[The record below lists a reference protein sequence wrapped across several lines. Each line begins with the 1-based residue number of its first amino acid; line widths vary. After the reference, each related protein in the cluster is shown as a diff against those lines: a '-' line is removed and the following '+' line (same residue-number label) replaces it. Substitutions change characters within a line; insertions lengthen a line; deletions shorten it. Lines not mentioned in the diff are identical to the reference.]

1 MGEQEADTEA
11 CLKYL
16 FTFREFSEGTTGL
29 GWKGSICTKKF
40 KSRRM
45 APRNCG
51 LVTFL
56 NNNKTRNIAEIGHN
70 FGANHEEDTP
80 CEAAAGRLMAAFEEP
95 HSSRAESF
103 SNCASQCVRENL
115 RAALE
120 SDRAMVHR
128 CPSLVELLWEGRR
141 QYCFTQQ

>member
-1 MGEQEADTEA
+1 
-11 CLKYL
+11 
-16 FTFREFSEGTTGL
+16 
-29 GWKGSICTKKF
+29 
-40 KSRRM
+40 M

-103 SNCASQCVRENL
+103 SNCASQCVSL
-115 RAALE
+115 FSCHKSKPILQLSAYLPISLASSALY
-120 SDRAMVHR
+120 SGLSITGGSHS
-128 CPSLVELLWEGRR
+128 PSISSSQSSGFVASGSAVCSALW
-141 QYCFTQQ
+141 